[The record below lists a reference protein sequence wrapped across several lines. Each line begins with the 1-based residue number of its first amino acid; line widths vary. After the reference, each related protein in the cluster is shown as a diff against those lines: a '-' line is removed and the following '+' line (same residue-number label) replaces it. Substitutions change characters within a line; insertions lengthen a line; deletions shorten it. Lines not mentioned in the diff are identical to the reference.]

1 MPVIARRRTRL
12 PARRGAALLMALFAM
27 MVVGTSTLAYV
38 ASRDTSAAIAS
49 NAVLGADART
59 LAAAGMDLSKQ
70 LLRTSETLWRR
81 NHQDGWL
88 VRDYAMDDGT
98 VSVRLVD
105 IEKRAAGATGSA
117 ANPDDST
124 TELEVTVSSARG
136 GATWTSVAHM
146 SIPSVVKAEYAIFAN
161 KIMIVDGSR
170 NFIGRWPNAPM
181 SSMKLRTNIGTQADL
196 AALSSLFPWLGT
208 GIWLQGGC
216 EFEPEVAGAD
226 PADPDS
232 MKSTWIYYPSYASGI
247 VVQGSAAGEVAAKR
261 MDPEDSAR
269 MRDAPANPSVA
280 SPFTNYTSHFVING
294 GSRSLTPFRVRASF
308 LPQLFTRNFE
318 VRSGATVTLN
328 AGTYEVWG
336 SWVLRDSRIIINGDV
351 RFVVNPNL
359 ALTGLDWQGSSIEIG
374 ENSSLEIFNGYS
386 MDVRNCWI
394 GSRHQYVCQGQL
406 VDGDPHRDAWFGRFT
421 TNECYP
427 YPPTSPQYVE
437 PWRVRIYPMRQ
448 FLSNFFLW
456 DVHDTAM
463 VGSMFLPTNP
473 IRLFGRT
480 ELYGR
485 VACNHLL
492 VYDTASFYYDHA
504 LDLVTGFTEGGAPAR
519 GGDPE
524 DMFPVRVLSYGFDAE
539 GAR

>member
-1 MPVIARRRTRL
+1 MIARTRRHV
-12 PARRGAALLMALFAM
+12 AVRRGAALLMALFAM

-59 LAAAGMDLSKQ
+59 LASAGMDLAKQ
-70 LLRTSETLWRR
+70 LLRTSETMWRR

-88 VRDYAMDDGT
+88 VRDYALDGGT

-105 IEKRAAGATGSA
+105 LKKRAAGATGSA

-161 KIMIVDGSR
+161 KIMIVDGGR

-181 SSMKLRTNIGTQADL
+181 SAMKLRTNIGTQADL
-196 AALSSLFPWLGT
+196 AALSTLFPWLGT
-208 GIWLQGGC
+208 GIWLEAGC

-226 PADPDS
+226 PSDPDS
-232 MKSTWIYYPSYASGI
+232 MKSTWIYYPSTASGV
-247 VVQGSAAGEVAAKR
+247 VVQGADAGQVATKR

-269 MRDAPANPSVA
+269 MRDAPANPSVT

-294 GSRSLTPFRVRASF
+294 GTRTLTPFRVRASF

-336 SWVLRDSRIIINGDV
+336 SWVLRDSRIIVNGDV

-359 ALTGLDWQGSSIEIG
+359 ALAGLDWQGSSVELG
-374 ENSSLEIFNGYS
+374 PNSSLEIFNGYS

-394 GSRHQYVCQGQL
+394 GSRHQYLCNGQL

-421 TNECYP
+421 TNDCFP
-427 YPPTSPQYVE
+427 YPPASPQYVE

-456 DVHDTAM
+456 DVRDTAM

-473 IRLFGRT
+473 IRMFGRSQF
-480 ELYGR
+480 YGR

-504 LDLVTGFTEGGAPAR
+504 LDLVTGFTEGGAPSR

-539 GAR
+539 AAR

>member
-1 MPVIARRRTRL
+1 VNVRARPRRPV
-12 PARRGAALLMALFAM
+12 RRGAALLMALFAM

-59 LAAAGMDLSKQ
+59 LAAAGMDLAKQ
-70 LLRTSETLWRR
+70 LLRTSETQWRR

-88 VRDYAMDDGT
+88 VRDYALDGGT
-98 VSVRLVD
+98 VGVRLVD
-105 IEKRAAGATGSA
+105 LEKRAAGATGSA

-181 SSMKLRTNIGTQADL
+181 SAMKLRTNIGTQADL
-196 AALSSLFPWLGT
+196 AALSTLFPWLGT
-208 GIWLQGGC
+208 GIWLEGGC

-226 PADPDS
+226 PADADS
-232 MKSTWIYYPSYASGI
+232 MKSTWIYYPATASGI
-247 VVQGSAAGEVAAKR
+247 VVQGTDAGQVAAKR

-280 SPFTNYTSHFVING
+280 SPFTNYTSHYVLNG
-294 GSRSLTPFRVRASF
+294 GTHSLSPFRVRAAF

-336 SWVLRDSRIIINGDV
+336 SWVLRDARIIVNGDV
-351 RFVVNPNL
+351 RFVINPNL
-359 ALTGLDWQGSSIEIG
+359 ALTGLDWQGSSVELG
-374 ENSSLEIFNGYS
+374 PNSSLEIFNGYS

-394 GSRHQYVCQGQL
+394 GSRHQYVCNGQL

-421 TNECYP
+421 TNDCFP
-427 YPPTSPQYVE
+427 YPPSSPQYVE

-456 DVHDTAM
+456 DVRDTAM

-473 IRLFGRT
+473 IRMFGRSQ
-480 ELYGR
+480 LYGR

-504 LDLVTGFTEGGAPAR
+504 LDLVTGFTEGGAPSR

-524 DMFPVRVLSYGFDAE
+524 DMFPVRVISYGFDAE
-539 GAR
+539 AAR

>member
-1 MPVIARRRTRL
+1 MTVRTRRRR
-12 PARRGAALLMALFAM
+12 PVRRGAALLMALFAM

-59 LAAAGMDLSKQ
+59 LAAAGMDLAKQ
-70 LLRTSETLWRR
+70 LLRTSETQWRR
-81 NHQDGWL
+81 THQDGWL
-88 VRDYAMDDGT
+88 VRDYALDGGT
-98 VSVRLVD
+98 VGIRLVD
-105 IEKRAAGATGSA
+105 LEKRAAGATGSA

-124 TELEVTVSSARG
+124 TELEVTVSSARA

-161 KIMIVDGSR
+161 KIMIVDGGR

-181 SSMKLRTNIGTQADL
+181 SAMKLRTNIGTQADL
-196 AALSSLFPWLGT
+196 AALSTLFPWLGT
-208 GIWLQGGC
+208 DIWLESGC
-216 EFEPEVAGAD
+216 EFEPEVAGMD

-232 MKSTWIYYPSYASGI
+232 MKSTWIYYPATASGI
-247 VVQGSAAGEVAAKR
+247 VVQGADAGQVAARR

-269 MRDAPANPSVA
+269 MRDAPANPTVA
-280 SPFTNYTSHFVING
+280 SPFTNYTSHYVLNG
-294 GSRSLTPFRVRASF
+294 GTHSLNPFRVRAAF

-336 SWVLRDSRIIINGDV
+336 SWVLRDARIIVNGDV
-351 RFVVNPNL
+351 RFVINPNL
-359 ALTGLDWQGSSIEIG
+359 ALTGLDWQGSSVELAP
-374 ENSSLEIFNGYS
+374 NSSLEIFNGYS

-394 GSRHQYVCQGQL
+394 GSRHQYVCNGQL

-421 TNECYP
+421 TNDCFP
-427 YPPTSPQYVE
+427 YPPSSPQYVE

-456 DVHDTAM
+456 DVRDTAM

-473 IRLFGRT
+473 IRMFGRSQ
-480 ELYGR
+480 LYGR

-504 LDLVTGFTEGGAPAR
+504 LDLVTGFTEGGAPSR

-539 GAR
+539 AAR

>member
-1 MPVIARRRTRL
+1 MHARRRR
-12 PARRGAALLMALFAM
+12 PVRRGAALLMALFAM

-38 ASRDTSAAIAS
+38 ASRDTWAAIAS

-59 LAAAGMDLSKQ
+59 LAAAGMDLAKQ
-70 LLRTSETLWRR
+70 LLRTSETQWRR
-81 NHQDGWL
+81 THQDGWL
-88 VRDYAMDDGT
+88 VRDYALDGGT
-98 VSVRLVD
+98 VGIRLVD
-105 IEKRAAGATGSA
+105 LEKRAAGATGSA

-124 TELEVTVSSARG
+124 TELEVTVSSARA

-161 KIMIVDGSR
+161 KIMIVDGGR

-181 SSMKLRTNIGTQADL
+181 SAMKLRTNIGTQADL
-196 AALSSLFPWLGT
+196 AALSTLFPWLGT
-208 GIWLQGGC
+208 GIWLESGC
-216 EFEPEVAGAD
+216 EFEPEVAGVD
-226 PADPDS
+226 PSDPDTA
-232 MKSTWIYYPSYASGI
+232 KSTWIYYPATASGI
-247 VVQGSAAGEVAAKR
+247 VVQGADAGQVAARR

-269 MRDAPANPSVA
+269 MRAAPANPGVV
-280 SPFTNYTSHFVING
+280 SPFTNYTGHYVLNG
-294 GSRSLTPFRVRASF
+294 GTHSLNPFRVRAAF

-336 SWVLRDSRIIINGDV
+336 SWVLRDARIIVNGDV
-351 RFVVNPNL
+351 RFVINPNL
-359 ALTGLDWQGSSIEIG
+359 ALTGLDWQGSSVELG
-374 ENSSLEIFNGYS
+374 PNSSLEIFNGYS

-394 GSRHQYVCQGQL
+394 GSRHQYVCNGQL

-421 TNECYP
+421 TNDCFP
-427 YPPTSPQYVE
+427 YPPSSPQYVE

-456 DVHDTAM
+456 DVRDTAM

-473 IRLFGRT
+473 IRMFGRSQ
-480 ELYGR
+480 LYGR

-504 LDLVTGFTEGGAPAR
+504 LDLVTGFTEGGAPSR

-539 GAR
+539 AAR